1 MLSDDQVSCVLM
13 MAGLYVS
20 YLTSG
25 IFLLLESLIILS
37 SLTTNLRLPLIS
49 SAWFLVS
56 SSLAGPLLYTLVTF
70 SFLHPQQIRGE
81 VSLCW
86 ADVTQPASAL
96 FLVPAVLL
104 SLTSITLIILSYFH
118 HHHHQDNTNTR
129 TVTIA
134 TNRHSVLAITIL
146 VTIISSLG
154 PVVHTSSTSSP
165 LLWVGYHIARAGL
178 SAAVIVRTLNDT
190 QVNKEIRRY
199 SLPDYLVQPVQITY

>member
-1 MLSDDQVSCVLM
+1 MLSDDQVSCVLI

-25 IFLLLESLIILS
+25 IFLLLESLLILS
-37 SLTTNLRLPLIS
+37 SLTNLRLPLIS

-56 SSLAGPLLYTLVTF
+56 SSLAAPLLYTLVTF
-70 SFLHPQQIRGE
+70 SFLQPQQIRGE

-104 SLTSITLIILSYFH
+104 SLTSITIIILSYFLH
-118 HHHHQDNTNTR
+118 HRHHHQDNTR

-134 TNRHSVLAITIL
+134 TNRHSVLAISIL

-154 PVVHTSSTSSP
+154 PVVHTTSTSSP
-165 LLWVGYHIARAGL
+165 LLWVCYHIARAGL

-190 QVNKEIRRY
+190 QVTR
-199 SLPDYLVQPVQITY
+199 PDH

>member
-1 MLSDDQVSCVLM
+1 MSCVLI

-37 SLTTNLRLPLIS
+37 SLTTNLRLSLIS

-56 SSLAGPLLYTLVTF
+56 SSLAAPLLYTLVTF
-70 SFLHPQQIRGE
+70 SFLQPQQIRGE

-118 HHHHQDNTNTR
+118 HHHHHQDNTNTR

-134 TNRHSVLAITIL
+134 TNRHSVLAISLL

-154 PVVHTSSTSSP
+154 PVVHTTSTSSP
-165 LLWVGYHIARAGL
+165 LLWVCYHLARAGL

-190 QVNKEIRRY
+190 QVRRESERY
-199 SLPDYLVQPVQITY
+199 QEMFFTRLF